1 MKNPVSSTTTLF
13 FDDMP
18 EEVKRILFEAREIIV
33 ASQRSVKA
41 LLRLAA
47 QKLIWH
53 LGEGDEFID
62 LDINN
67 LKKKELELIS

>member
-1 MKNPVSSTTTLF
+1 MKNPVFSTTTLF
-13 FDDMP
+13 FNDMP
-18 EEVKRILFEAREIIV
+18 EDVKRILFEARDIIV

-53 LGEGDEFID
+53 LGESGEFID
-62 LDINN
+62 
-67 LKKKELELIS
+67 